1 MQYSPEELE
10 EVLKNDVAFEL
21 FFNSL
26 DRVKNLK
33 GFQEGLRNGNEQFA
47 RKYSLLY
54 YYYYYYYNYYY

>member
-1 MQYSPEELE
+1 MQCSPEELE

-33 GFQEGLRNGNEQFA
+33 GFQEGLRNGNEQLA
-47 RKYSLLY
+47 RKYSLFY
-54 YYYYYYYNYYY
+54 Y